1 MERAMKRLTRYIP
14 MTLALTLL
22 LGGCALS
29 PQQVLVQ
36 PKVQVPSSNQGHN
49 LPVKVIAV
57 DARGKQAFGSRGGVY
72 SDTATIGPSND
83 VRQAIADSV
92 RQGLQSLGFNAYNPG
107 DNATSLEVRLK
118 KLDYVP
124 NDSAMLHKVTV
135 SLELD
140 AIAKRGD
147 TTHTATYKTSVNH
160 KSPFP
165 PSQADNQKMINDIL
179 SQGIQD
185 MLQDPKMIAFLAGND
200 NP

>member
-1 MERAMKRLTRYIP
+1 MRYIA
-14 MTLALTLL
+14 MIMGAALL

-36 PKVQVPSSNQGHN
+36 PKVQVASSNQGHN

-57 DARGKQAFGSRGGVY
+57 DARGKKAFGSRGGVY
-72 SDTATIGPSND
+72 SDTATIQPSND
-83 VRQAIADSV
+83 VRQALADAV

-107 DNATSLEVRLK
+107 DNTTSLEVRLK

-124 NDSAMLHKVTV
+124 SRDSVMHKVTV

-147 TTHTATYKTSVNH
+147 TTHTATYKTSIDH

-165 PSQADNQKMINDIL
+165 PSQADNQQMINDIL
-179 SQGIQD
+179 AQGIQD
-185 MLQDPKMIAFLAGND
+185 LLQDPKMVAFLAGND
-200 NP
+200 AP

>member
-1 MERAMKRLTRYIP
+1 MVRAMKKLVRYVS
-14 MTLALTLL
+14 MMMALTLL

-29 PQQVLVQ
+29 PQQVLVH
-36 PKVQVPSSNQGHN
+36 PKVRVPSSNQGHN

-83 VRQAIADSV
+83 VRQALADAV

-107 DNATSLEVRLK
+107 DNATSLEVRLN

-124 NDSAMLHKVTV
+124 SGNSVVHKVTV

-147 TTHTATYKTSVNH
+147 TTHTATYKTSINH

-185 MLQDPKMIAFLAGND
+185 MLQDPKMVAFLAGND
-200 NP
+200 HP